1 MSHPSQHKEEMSNI
15 LFKDTTAGSPIYALI
30 KGDNDIRYIEGSIVT
45 IGQQRVDVPPVPTG
59 GFPLQQTM
67 PKTVVDVTYS
77 VDGKNYTDAVDV
89 AGYMFSTEKLGD
101 ITLLAT
107 DKEPI
112 VRELR
117 ATLKKAED
125 YLRSVETEVPRNKKR
140 ITACKKLIGSLD
152 TAYAEK
158 QEIDS
163 RIKRLEESN
172 AETNKLLNQ
181 ILTKLK

>member
-1 MSHPSQHKEEMSNI
+1 MQQLNGAFPQNIPS
-15 LFKDTTAGSPIYALI
+15 P
-30 KGDNDIRYIEGSIVT
+30 R
-45 IGQQRVDVPPVPTG
+45 
-59 GFPLQQTM
+59 
-67 PKTVVDVTYS
+67 TVVDVTYCI
-77 VDGKNYTDAVDV
+77 DNKNYTDAVEV
-89 AGYMFSTEKLGD
+89 TAYMFPTEKPGA
-101 ITLLAT
+101 ITLIAT

-125 YLRSVETEVPRNKKR
+125 YLRSVETDVPRNEKR
-140 ITACKKLIGSLD
+140 AGDCKNLIGKLD

-158 QEIDS
+158 QELES
-163 RIKRLEESN
+163 RIKRLEDGN